1 MRSNGYADSGSV
13 VGSLIVTI
21 ILWILMS
28 IGAIFIK
35 PFSTTK
41 EPDYIEIS
49 ITLSDFSSQETGVPA
64 VQEIE
69 PEPAPP
75 IETTEPTEP
84 QNTDTQA
91 VTQTAA
97 QPQPAEPLPTV
108 AETPAIQQPVPA
120 TTQAVPQQ
128 TQTQPIQQQPAQTVQ
143 TQAQTPK
150 PAQTTQTQ
158 NTTPSTPASQP
169 TQPSVAQTKPQNTTP
184 VQAQTPAPQ
193 AQPKPQAKPAETS
206 PVVTQTVEVASEPI
220 VDKTVVAPVTETTTQ
235 PAQKEPEPAPVV
247 PVNPAPASTASVEN
261 VTNTAPVRTQQPQP
275 TEEEMW
281 AMLMGDD
288 FAGFSNSSS
297 STKQQAT
304 TTTAAGGLS
313 GTSGSSGTTASA
325 QGTSV
330 SGGGKQTSSSN
341 GSSELNDRLS
351 NLTGNA
357 SSTGTGSGS
366 QSGTKTT
373 ATENPG
379 MEGDF
384 SWTEGKA
391 RKLVKPTDPDIQ
403 LSEASKKKIE
413 SSLTISISFIVNEAG
428 DIPIDSIKISPPL
441 QWSDVMTDI
450 QQYISRN
457 WRFES
462 SDSKGTATFK
472 FTIKVK

>member
-1 MRSNGYADSGSV
+1 MRSNGYADSGSI

-49 ITLSDFSSQETGVPA
+49 ITLSDFSSQETGAPA

-108 AETPAIQQPVPA
+108 AETPAVPQTVPA
-120 TTQAVPQQ
+120 TTPVTTPVQQ
-128 TQTQPIQQQPAQTVQ
+128 VSQQPAQTVQ

-158 NTTPSTPASQP
+158 NTTTSAPASQP

-184 VQAQTPAPQ
+184 VQAQTTAPQ

-206 PVVTQTVEVASEPI
+206 PVVTQNVEVASEPI

-261 VTNTAPVRTQQPQP
+261 VTNTTPARTQQPQP
-275 TEEEMW
+275 TEEEKLAAFNW
-281 AMLMGDD
+281 DDMGE
-288 FAGFSNSSS
+288 GVFSTSS
-297 STKQQAT
+297 STKPQT
-304 TTTAAGGLS
+304 TTTTTSDFS
-313 GTSGSSGTTASA
+313 GTSGSSGTTSA
-325 QGTSV
+325 TQGTSA

-341 GSSELNDRLS
+341 GSTELNDRLS

-357 SSTGTGSGS
+357 SSIGTGSGS

-462 SDSKGTATFK
+462 SDTKGTATFK